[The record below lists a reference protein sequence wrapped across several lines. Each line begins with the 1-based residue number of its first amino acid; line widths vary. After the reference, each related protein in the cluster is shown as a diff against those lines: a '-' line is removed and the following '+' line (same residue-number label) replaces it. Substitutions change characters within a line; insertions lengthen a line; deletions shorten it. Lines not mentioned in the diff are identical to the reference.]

1 MYCKIC
7 TKAKKSNGLSKEFQ
21 GRNIQNSALCR
32 HAGLH
37 EQRMVNL
44 CLYLLCPQGYGT
56 HVHRSETRSFLA
68 MLLPGLTTAVS

>member
-21 GRNIQNSALCR
+21 GRNIQNSALYR

-44 CLYLLCPQGYGT
+44 CLFALSPRVRDTC
-56 HVHRSETRSFLA
+56 S
-68 MLLPGLTTAVS
+68 